1 MHPTRDLAKSPLF
14 QLHPEGLSL
23 SDRIQ
28 VTYERAKAIGKAYAL
43 TTQDL
48 LLLSPRFWQ
57 LHTDPIWSMDGAA
70 GTLNTLQ
77 YNCCGGTLA
86 MFAKGRSDVADI
98 LQQVLEFNVSG
109 QYCLTEV
116 GHGLDAF
123 HLETTATLLP
133 NGDFELHTPS
143 ERAAKYMPPTAP
155 MGMPCVAIVFARALI
170 EGEDRGVKPFLV
182 HIHNGKDMNKGIVCK
197 VLPQRG
203 GSRPMN
209 HSLTYFNHVRLP
221 YSALLGSVDRPI
233 NPKMSFFHNIS
244 RVAIGTIAIGSLG
257 VPALQVASF
266 IAAKYSIRRTVVN
279 NEGQRKPIMD
289 FRTQKIPIVTAVA
302 QSFVMQALH
311 NKMVLLFRDVHL
323 DYRVRHAIASILKVV
338 MIQHAQAAHLTL
350 GDRCGAQGLFEVN
363 QLTAMHADMRG
374 TAIAEG
380 DLLGISIRFATELL
394 LRRYAVP
401 DAGDPSSLLAKHEA
415 GLFEE
420 MREQLAVM
428 RTHRSPDFDRLILP
442 ECLNLVQAIG
452 HRMAYDA
459 AVSAGVDICLIDLYV
474 ASCVKIDAAW
484 YVEKLGM
491 SRAEQRAMEND
502 AVDAVFPQ
510 LQELL
515 ERMDIEPYISA
526 PMISDEK
533 WSHYMSTLPT
543 FGDTETLVHAGAGPL
558 INDGLP
564 EMATTSTVLA
574 VTA

>member
-1 MHPTRDLAKSPLF
+1 MRPTRDLAQTPLF

-28 VTYERAKAIGKAYAL
+28 VTYERAKAIGRSYVL
-43 TTQDL
+43 TAQDL
-48 LLLSPRFWQ
+48 LTLSPKFWQ

-86 MFAKGRSDVADI
+86 MFAKDRPDIAEI
-98 LQQVLEFNVSG
+98 LQQVLDFSVSG

-133 NGDFELHTPS
+133 SGEFELNTPS

-155 MGMPCVAIVFARALI
+155 VGMPCIAIVFARAMI
-170 EGEDRGVKPFLV
+170 EGEDRGVKPFVVYL
-182 HIHNGKDMNKGIVCK
+182 HNGKEMQKGVVCK

-209 HSLTYFNHVRLP
+209 HSLTYFNRVRLP
-221 YSALLGSVDRPI
+221 YSALLGSAEKPVD
-233 NPKMSFFHNIS
+233 PKMAFFHNIS
-244 RVAIGTIAIGSLG
+244 RVAVGTIAIGSLG

-266 IAAKYSIRRTVVN
+266 IAAKYSFRRTVVI
-279 NEGQRKPIMD
+279 EGQRKSVME
-289 FRTQKIPIVTAVA
+289 FRTQKTPIVTAVA
-302 QSFVMQALH
+302 QSFVMRALH
-311 NKMVLLFRDVHL
+311 EKAVSLFRNAKL
-323 DYRVRHAIASILKVV
+323 DYRVRHAVASILKVV
-338 MIQHAQAAHLTL
+338 MIQHAQAAHLIL

-394 LRRYAVP
+394 LKRYAVP
-401 DAGDPSSLLAKHEA
+401 NTDDPASLLAKHEV

-420 MREQLAVM
+420 MSGQLAGM
-428 RTHRSPDFDRLILP
+428 KSHRSPDFDRLILP
-442 ECLNLVQAIG
+442 ECLHLVQAVG

-459 AVSAGVDICLIDLYV
+459 AVAADVDPCLINLYV
-474 ASCVKIDAAW
+474 ASCVKLDAAW
-484 YVEKLGM
+484 YVEKLGL
-491 SRAEQRAMEND
+491 SRAEQRSMESD
-502 AVDAVFPQ
+502 AVDVVFER
-510 LQELL
+510 LQGFLDQ
-515 ERMDIEPYISA
+515 MDVEPYISA
-526 PMISDEK
+526 PLISDES
-533 WSHYMSTLPT
+533 WSRYVDNLVT
-543 FGDTETLVHAGAGPL
+543 FGDPGCLPREESVPL
-558 INDGLP
+558 NEGLI
-564 EMATTSTVLA
+564 EAAVVT